1 MFPINFFVLKESS
14 KYNCDL
20 VFELFRDICR
30 LYSSLL
36 LHLSKEYIWFLLS
49 SGDHT
54 WREHRKC
61 GYFYKAL
68 LSKISELYLSTGSKN
83 NVACYSNLIVIAFVM
98 PFSLKSCP
106 TWLTPWLA
114 RILLHKDFLSI
125 LVCLLNQMT
134 CEVMA
139 GYIWKFAQRHSPFL
153 GFRWR
158 YHILFVYQ
166 ARIFHFS
173 FFSVSH
179 KSLSFITWNLI
190 EYLHTQD
197 FREQRHIWTSERVF
211 YCVISVKT
219 RHARSKLYS
228 NKRGVKS

>member
-1 MFPINFFVLKESS
+1 MLLKF
-14 KYNCDL
+14 NCDL
-20 VFELFRDICR
+20 
-30 LYSSLL
+30 
-36 LHLSKEYIWFLLS
+36 
-49 SGDHT
+49 
-54 WREHRKC
+54 
-61 GYFYKAL
+61 
-68 LSKISELYLSTGSKN
+68 ISN
-83 NVACYSNLIVIAFVM
+83 QAFVM